1 MQSVQ
6 VFFLTSL
13 FQIQQL
19 LKILCLLKILFVKS
33 LVFANSRYLFCLNKN
48 GTILMREVDVYL
60 SPDLYNNNKP
70 FLKNIQET
78 SEVTIDSN
86 VLSYIRRQ
94 LSDPTYTI

>member
-1 MQSVQ
+1 
-6 VFFLTSL
+6 
-13 FQIQQL
+13 
-19 LKILCLLKILFVKS
+19 
-33 LVFANSRYLFCLNKN
+33 
-48 GTILMREVDVYL
+48 MREVDVYL

-78 SEVTIDSN
+78 GEVTIDSN